1 MTLMALAVFT
11 CQTFAFAP
19 SVDSREI
26 SKAGQVF
33 DAAKDGVVTIFT
45 STSLGSGF
53 IADQAGLII
62 TNSHVINEN
71 GGHIRVRF
79 RQNEV
84 LDATVLE
91 NDREHDIAVLQVN
104 LKNVSS
110 YKALPF
116 MQPKG
121 EELVVVGEKVVA
133 IGTPGKEVTDWHI
146 DRSRFEKRMTEGVVG
161 KYNQKMI
168 VHDAQINHGNSGGP
182 LINFDGEVVGI
193 NTLGAFGNSSTGEA
207 VPITFAID
215 ALERAK
221 KKLSSAIAPLPD
233 FLPDVPEVSYPI
245 GKLLKERPD
254 VFKNRKQSDY
264 HFDTNYFRVDV
275 LTPPQGYCQMMKS
288 RDKILA
294 LRKKRAKRKKFE
306 VTEDE
311 YPLKNVKYFRDSDP
325 LVTLLISPKPKLT
338 TGSKVYKTV
347 TFVTSATAT
356 ALTLGIAAPLMVL
369 PFLYSKDEYKKDF
382 LKLSLVDADKKPVA
396 VPIETGRQPFDQI
409 FVALTDCP
417 YKEHI
422 DKSYVGCYK
431 FDAKAFETDKK
442 LQLMIEVEGTDKNIK
457 VSFPEKLKKKIVE
470 DFQPY
475 WDYEREFLAKKEDA
489 KKVVAGEMG
498 LVK

>member
-1 MTLMALAVFT
+1 MLKKVRKRLTLLALAVFT
-11 CQTFAFAP
+11 CQTFAFTPAAA
-19 SVDSREI
+19 REI

-45 STSLGSGF
+45 STSHGSGF

-62 TNSHVINEN
+62 TNSHVVNEN

-104 LKNVSS
+104 LQNVSS

-121 EELVVVGEKVVA
+121 EDLVLVGEKIVA
-133 IGTPGKEVTDWHI
+133 IGSPE
-146 DRSRFEKRMTEGVVG
+146 DRIRFEKRMTEGVVG
-161 KYNQKMI
+161 KFDQKMI
-168 VHDAQINHGNSGGP
+168 VHDAQINPGNSGGP
-182 LINFDGEVVGI
+182 LLNYDGDVVGI
-193 NTLGAFGNSSTGEA
+193 NTLWLRNSSTSEA
-207 VPITFAID
+207 VPITFAVD
-215 ALERAK
+215 VLERAK
-221 KKLSSAIAPLPD
+221 KKLSSSIAPLPD

-254 VFKNRKQSDY
+254 VFKNRKPSDY

-294 LRKKRAKRKKFE
+294 QRKKRAKRKKFE

-325 LVTLLISPKPKLT
+325 LVTILISPKAKLT

-347 TFVTSATAT
+347 TFLTSATAT
-356 ALTLGIAAPLMVL
+356 VLTVGIAAPLMVL

-382 LKLSLVDADKKPVA
+382 LKLSLVDAEKKPVA
-396 VPIETGRQPFDQI
+396 VPIETGRQPFDKI
-409 FVALTDCP
+409 FVTLTDCP

-431 FDAKAFETDKK
+431 FDAKSFDTDKK

-457 VSFPEKLKKKIVE
+457 VNFPEKLKKKIVE
-470 DFQPY
+470 DFKPY
-475 WDYEREFLAKKEDA
+475 WDYEREFLAKQEEE
-489 KKVVAGEMG
+489 KKVVSGAVEM
-498 LVK
+498 VE